1 MVVLTLLVGGFPDMF
16 VSLIL
21 FGFLGLLWVGLP
33 LFYVACGLG
42 GECYLV
48 GGILREVC
56 WFCG

>member
-33 LFYVACGLG
+33 LFYVACGLV
-42 GECYLV
+42 V
-48 GGILREVC
+48 GVIL
-56 WFCG
+56 